1 MDVSKVLRVKDELYH
16 IDCEIKLEGKVK
28 KNLAPIVRKYRK
40 AVTKNLDDQ
49 DTYQKDDNAL
59 YDTIRAFYPEVTN
72 KGILFVSNEKASLI
86 GVFSDDYEPEKS
98 GGKLSKDD
106 LEDIIRPG
114 ERVLYILMTLHKK
127 VNSSL
132 KKLKSSEEKRKD
144 RYENMWETI
153 YRYYPETS
161 NEDRQ
166 YVFNTKELS
175 LKLVGKKLTPEE
187 VKEYNTLQKEL
198 NPEEE

>member
-106 LEDIIRPG
+106 LEDIIRPS